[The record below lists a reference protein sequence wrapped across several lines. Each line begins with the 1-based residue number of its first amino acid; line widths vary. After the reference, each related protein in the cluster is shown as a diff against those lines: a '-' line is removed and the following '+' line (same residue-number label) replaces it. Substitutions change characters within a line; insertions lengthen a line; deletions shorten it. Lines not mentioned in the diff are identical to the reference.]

1 MKKREDYKV
10 DPRSIHVDQRKRDTR
25 RDAWDRDYMP
35 VDWKRSDDMSNK
47 FTQDM
52 TGTGQHVD
60 VIDPGPEPERYNDWI
75 LWKLRQS
82 PEWNK
87 AVFGKPTF
95 KDNIKQ
101 FLKTSSLALSIIF
114 FIGHVLIAMAVV
126 SAVTGASLWEAGAV
140 ALIEPA
146 INSLWFY
153 ILHTIWK
160 KYS

>member
-1 MKKREDYKV
+1 MN
-10 DPRSIHVDQRKRDTR
+10 
-25 RDAWDRDYMP
+25 
-35 VDWKRSDDMSNK
+35 NK
-47 FTQDM
+47 YTQDM
-52 TGTGQHVD
+52 TGTGQHVELP
-60 VIDPGPEPERYNDWI
+60 DPGPEPERYNDWM

-126 SAVTGASLWEAGAV
+126 SAITGASLWEAGAV

-146 INSLWFY
+146 INSVWFY